1 MRLSE
6 LTDLMGVDV
15 RIDAV
20 LESTGEVVAS
30 KTTEDHY
37 EMFEDYGDREI
48 ALIDMWHNTVT
59 IYIKES

>member
-15 RIDAV
+15 RVDAV

-59 IYIKES
+59 IYIKEN